1 MKKKFT
7 EIKSVAVH
15 DGVFHA
21 DDILCVALINVIA
34 RKNVTS
40 YIRTRDNDLIEKA
53 DIACDVGFGDFDHH
67 QEAKEFY
74 ENGIMYAACGKV
86 ARALAADPE
95 ITDFGQEELE
105 MLLVKG
111 LYAVQAFDNGQD
123 SKKDAIPNY
132 PNPFT
137 FVGTFNNLNSNGG
150 VYCSKQ
156 NGAFNAC
163 LCVAE
168 MVLSNILGQI
178 KEEISDRNI
187 IKDAIANKK
196 GRIAVFSAYC
206 RGWQN
211 ALVDYNDSHIGEEIV
226 VVIFPG
232 RGSQWNIQVVPQTK
246 DPYNREA
253 WASVPGVV
261 KDIPGFVFRHTGAF
275 MAVFETKEASLKAA
289 EITDGWGN
297 ITVR

>member
-1 MKKKFT
+1 MEKKFS
-7 EIKSVAVH
+7 EIKSVAIH

-34 RKNVTS
+34 KKNNLVEV
-40 YIRTRDNDLIEKA
+40 IRTRDNDLIEKA
-53 DIACDVGFGDFDHH
+53 DIACDIGFGDFDHH

-95 ITDFGQEELE
+95 ITDFGQEELD
-105 MLLVKG
+105 MLLVKA
-111 LYAVQAFDNGQD
+111 LYAIQAFDNGQD
-123 SKKDAIPNY
+123 GVPNY
-132 PNPFT
+132 SNPFT
-137 FVGTFNNLNSNGG
+137 FVGSFNTLNSNGG
-150 VYCSKQ
+150 VYSPAQ
-156 NGAFNAC
+156 DEAFDEC
-163 LCVAE
+163 LGMAE
-168 MVLSNILGQI
+168 IVLSNILAQI

-187 IKDAIANKK
+187 VKDAIANKEN
-196 GRIAVFSAYC
+196 RIAVFSKYC

-211 ALVDYNDSHIGEEIV
+211 VLVDYNNSHIDDEIV
-226 VVIFPG
+226 VVVFPG
-232 RGSQWNIQVVPQTK
+232 RGSQWNIQVVPKTK
-246 DPYNREA
+246 DPFNHEA

-275 MAVFETKEASLKAA
+275 MAVFETKEAALKAA

>member
-21 DDILCVALINVIA
+21 DDILSVALINVIA
-34 RKNVTS
+34 KKNDLVDV
-40 YIRTRDNDLIEKA
+40 IRTRNNDLIEKA
-53 DIACDVGFGDFDHH
+53 DIACDVGLGEFDHH
-67 QEAKEFY
+67 QEEKEFY
-74 ENGIMYAACGKV
+74 ENGIMYAACGKL

-123 SKKDAIPNY
+123 GVPNY

-137 FVGTFNNLNSNGG
+137 FVGSFNTLNSNGG
-150 VYCSKQ
+150 VYSPTQ
-156 NGAFNAC
+156 DEAFDGC
-163 LCVAE
+163 LGMAE
-168 MVLSNILGQI
+168 LVLSNILAQI
-178 KEEISDRNI
+178 KEEISDRHIVLEGITNR
-187 IKDAIANKK
+187 KN
-196 GRIAVFSAYC
+196 RTAVFSSYC

-211 ALVDYNDSHIGEEIV
+211 MLVDYNNNHINDEIV
-226 VVIFPG
+226 VVVFPG
-232 RGSQWNIQVVPQTK
+232 RGSQWNIQVVPKTK
-246 DPYNREA
+246 DPFNHEA
-253 WASVPGVV
+253 WASVPVV
-261 KDIPGFVFRHTGAF
+261 VMDIPGFVFRHSGAF
-275 MAVFETKEASLKAA
+275 MAVFETKEAALEAA
-289 EITDGWGN
+289 KITDDWN